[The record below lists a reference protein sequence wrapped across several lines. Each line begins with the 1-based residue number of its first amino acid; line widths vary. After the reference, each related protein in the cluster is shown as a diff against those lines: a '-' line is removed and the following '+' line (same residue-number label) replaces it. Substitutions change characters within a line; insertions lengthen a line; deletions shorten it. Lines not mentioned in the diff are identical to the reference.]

1 MAAADPPAGL
11 MVIASLLPQEEIP
24 MKLRCAICNLLATNA
39 FRLPCCDQS
48 ICETCQNSLSDTCP
62 VCAHSPVSPD
72 LCRPNKALRITL
84 KAYLRTEEK
93 KREKERQAAAP
104 PTPTTTNPPAKTESQ
119 GCEENQAKNET
130 VPDVPESSGVAAA
143 EGPNGKADT
152 VEASPSTEPAES
164 AANVNHPEP
173 ANPSNEVSHFSSR
186 VRSTSAHTKQSTQ
199 QPDDAPTDATNP
211 PSPADAQVDPAVKN
225 GIAAQDAPLLPG
237 QISNLAGGGQGGFSG
252 IPWNSNGNFGAMNR
266 MNGMNPFMASSMY
279 NFPNQMGMSM
289 MNMDPRAANQGM
301 FGDYGM
307 NMTGMGMNMGMN
319 FNGQN
324 MYGTLGWDG
333 SQQNMWQGG
342 ENKFNPNAF
351 ANGTGPPYG
360 GPFGGSNMSYHS
372 NADHQSGY
380 YGPSHS
386 RGGFRG
392 RGRGFYNQSRGA
404 YGGASMNNF
413 NHGPHGGLPSRPTSN
428 SFADPSTGTPTN
440 TDSSQAMEK
449 TESEVEVNPADGE
462 PLSGE
467 SNLVN
472 GDSQQL
478 QGIPTIDSLDESSTA
493 MPNGYPNYSNHPNV
507 GYGRGGYMRGH
518 MAHRGGGSMS
528 GSTHPHVE
536 LRNPGVEGAPAA
548 PRAMREG
555 RPNTS
560 LLRQRGFHNHTR
572 TLSGS
577 KASGVPARMT
587 ATTPKPRKNHRQR
600 PLKNTRKP
608 RILDLDLLRRL
619 KIELHNVAHLQS
631 MAPMMTGK
639 AAMEV
644 AQGIEIVTLGL
655 HRRALHITLR
665 DVTVTRI
672 EIAEPA
678 TNLTVHD
685 VTAAE
690 MAAATPTETGI
701 PKDQT
706 GLTLVAS
713 PDESAVTTAQPE
725 TDPVGGRMTS
735 PVTGFVIV
743 TVVTETETET
753 ATETEIVSVSG
764 TGNRD
769 RRDRDRKSDSDRR
782 RDREHDRTH
791 DRGRESGREREK
803 ERKRRRD
810 RSETGDV
817 SDHSS
822 HPRSRRVKRNGY
834 DDRSHDRDST
844 KAAAEKDP
852 NTLEREA
859 RDRERMLR
867 EKQRR
872 EKANSGSRRDSRP
885 DRVVAGRRINFKYED
900 EL

>member
-351 ANGTGPPYG
+351 ANGTGPPYEDHLA
-360 GPFGGSNMSYHS
+360 GPICLTILTRITSLVTT
-372 NADHQSGY
+372 
-380 YGPSHS
+380 
-386 RGGFRG
+386 G
-392 RGRGFYNQSRGA
+392 RAIAEVDSEVVGE
-404 YGGASMNNF
+404 ASIIKV
-413 NHGPHGGLPSRPTSN
+413 
-428 SFADPSTGTPTN
+428 A
-440 TDSSQAMEK
+440 AMEK

-764 TGNRD
+764 TGTGTVAIETGNQTQTAD
-769 RRDRDRKSDSDRR
+769 ATGNTTELTIEAVNPGGS
-782 RDREHDRTH
+782 
-791 DRGRESGREREK
+791 
-803 ERKRRRD
+803 ERKNA
-810 RSETGDV
+810 SDV
-817 SDHSS
+817 VTV
-822 HPRSRRVKRNGY
+822 PKQRNGY